1 MEPPERD
8 TKINMKGDT
17 NMQRVLTFTVDK
29 KKYTSKPFDFEAF
42 RLTNENHADD
52 TKKGA
57 VTCGM
62 DGVYHMFEGT
72 EATNDIL
79 QKASIHDMANMC
91 RTVWEWYV
99 EELTAKNE

>member
-1 MEPPERD
+1 MLFYALS
-8 TKINMKGDT
+8 MALKGSIF
-17 NMQRVLTFTVDK
+17 MQRVLTFTVDK

-62 DGVYHMFEGT
+62 EDVYKRQLWGSLSKRTEG
-72 EATNDIL
+72 AGR
-79 QKASIHDMANMC
+79 S
-91 RTVWEWYV
+91 
-99 EELTAKNE
+99 

>member
-1 MEPPERD
+1 
-8 TKINMKGDT
+8 
-17 NMQRVLTFTVDK
+17 MQRVLTFTVDK

-62 DGVYHMFEGT
+62 DGVYHLFACPRTCGGDPYVVVPVKM
-72 EATNDIL
+72 
-79 QKASIHDMANMC
+79 QKGLSPHM
-91 RTVWEWYV
+91 RG
-99 EELTAKNE
+99 